1 MKITQFVPALL
12 TILIVSHFEKASASD
27 EQKAALKNS
36 SIESRLEA
44 ISRADVMN
52 ERIDRLYRETPEQ
65 ISQIDMTEE
74 LKQICGA
81 GFNYNNNQRKEN
93 VGWPTV
99 SCKYKQD
106 NLSLSGATKKFN
118 CDFNEVSKKGLNIV
132 KKRKVKY
139 AGFFRLGSSELVP
152 TILASTIARMLGFYT
167 EAYCPA
173 KVKCENCPSSDP
185 WADNNRSSAPG
196 SGETFEFNYAM
207 VERPADLMTI
217 TPKSEQP
224 ANSYPHGVFWK
235 ELLSIKET
243 DGKTVKDKAIEREAW
258 LLWVNFLADTDAFNF
273 NQRISC
279 AKASGSGPDVF
290 CEKPVVYTHDY
301 GHAFSYRFK
310 FENWK
315 TRLPMIQNKDGTC
328 RGGLTAEVMKDER
341 GSKDNAHLHIS
352 PQISSEARDLL
363 VGRMRIIT
371 DKQWRDIFRISNAER
386 LFRVST
392 DDWLSTVREKIEI
405 MGRAQCAPFD
415 SRTSVISSGMEA
427 KASI

>member
-1 MKITQFVPALL
+1 MKLSQFVPALL
-12 TILIVSHFEKASASD
+12 SVLILSHFENAAASD

-36 SIESRLEA
+36 SVENRLEA

-52 ERIDRLYRETPEQ
+52 ENTDRLYRETPEQ
-65 ISQIDMTEE
+65 IPQIDMTEE

-81 GFNYNNNQRKEN
+81 AFNYNNNQRKEN

-99 SCKYKQD
+99 NCKYKQD

-118 CDFNEVSKKGLNIV
+118 CDFNEVTKKGKDTV

-139 AGFFRLGSSELVP
+139 ASYFKLGSSELVP

-173 KVKCENCPSSDP
+173 KVKCEGCPSSDP
-185 WADNNRSSAPG
+185 WADSNRSSAAP
-196 SGETFEFNYAM
+196 SAETHAFEYAM

-217 TPKSEQP
+217 TMKSGQP
-224 ANSYPHGVFWK
+224 ANAYPHGVFWK

-243 DGKTVKDKAIEREAW
+243 DGKTKKDKAIEREAW
-258 LLWVNFLADTDAFNF
+258 VLWINFLVDTDAFNF

-279 AKASGSGPDVF
+279 AKASGNGEEIF
-290 CEKPVVYTHDY
+290 CEKPVAYTHDY
-301 GHAFSYRFK
+301 GHAFNYRFN
-310 FENWK
+310 FEKWK
-315 TRLPMIQNKDGTC
+315 TRAPLIQNKDGSC
-328 RGGLTAEVMKDER
+328 RGGLTGEVMKDER
-341 GSKDNAHLHIS
+341 GSKDNNHLHIS
-352 PQISSEARDLL
+352 PLISSEARDLL
-363 VGRMRIIT
+363 VGRMRLIT

-405 MGRAQCAPFD
+405 MGRVQCAPFD
-415 SRTSVISSGMEA
+415 SRTSVFSAGI
-427 KASI
+427 